1 MKATILIAALIIV
14 MATGPTHAGLIS
26 VVPSLETTV
35 GTTSD
40 VVIDTTLATA
50 DTTLGFTVETTPEA
64 SEGVTSDS
72 TAEGSVS
79 LSELLLD
86 DMIASFSAEV
96 GADTTI
102 SSVDANAD
110 LNISSVDVNAD
121 LNIGLNGND
130 NGLNG
135 NKIPEPGTVLL
146 VGIGLA
152 ALITRTRQ
160 KVCKKGTP

>member
-40 VVIDTTLATA
+40 VVVDTTLVTA
-50 DTTLGFTVETTPEA
+50 DTTLGFTVETTPGATE
-64 SEGVTSDS
+64 EITSDS
-72 TAEGSVS
+72 TVEGSLS
-79 LSELLLD
+79 LSELLSD
-86 DMIASFSAEV
+86 DMIASFNAEL
-96 GADTTI
+96 GADTM
-102 SSVDANAD
+102 
-110 LNISSVDVNAD
+110 ISSVDVNAD

-130 NGLNG
+130 NGLNV
-135 NKIPEPGTVLL
+135 NEVPEPGTILL

-152 ALITRTRQ
+152 ALIIRTRQ
-160 KVCKKGTP
+160 KVRKKPMTVDRENS